1 MKAKFTKAPP
11 KYVHYRD
18 YKNFNEHNFK
28 IEQRGNLVV
37 DVVDENYETFHNIYF
52 TLFFIRN

>member
-18 YKNFNEHNFK
+18 YKNF
-28 IEQRGNLVV
+28 IEQDFKLELRGKLEV
-37 DVVDENYETFHNIYF
+37 DVADANYETSQC
-52 TLFFIRN
+52 LP